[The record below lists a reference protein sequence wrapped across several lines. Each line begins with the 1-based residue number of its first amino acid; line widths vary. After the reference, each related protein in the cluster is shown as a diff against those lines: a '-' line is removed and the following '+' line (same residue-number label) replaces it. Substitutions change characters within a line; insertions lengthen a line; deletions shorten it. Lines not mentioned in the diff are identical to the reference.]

1 MLVPRSVQTLPTLCE
16 YGGIIFCLIFPAVR
30 GIDEANN
37 DNSCSA
43 ELESNSSVECMLII
57 DLVTPEGMDVVTG
70 RRGEIR
76 GANEVYLYWMGG
88 ATGCGVLWAIIN
100 TVTLIVLS
108 ELIRALYKVEERRH
122 RPARVAQG

>member
-1 MLVPRSVQTLPTLCE
+1 MSAQTRLTLCE
-16 YGGIIFCLIFPAVR
+16 YEGIIFCLIFPAVR

-43 ELESNSSVECMLII
+43 ESNSSVECMLMI

-70 RRGEIR
+70 G
-76 GANEVYLYWMGG
+76 GANEVYLYWMAG
-88 ATGCGVLWAIIN
+88 ATGYGVVWAIVN
-100 TVTLIVLS
+100 TLTLIVLS

-122 RPARVAQG
+122 RPARVAKG